1 MAQNP
6 FLSSPYDQLNENTSD
21 RYALPGIEPVGKQ
34 SKEPVG
40 YLPPDDLRP
49 IFEKAAVKYDVPVNV
64 LMAIGLQ
71 ESSYRPS
78 IVGDPTKYGRAK
90 GLMQYIDS
98 TAAGMGI
105 NPFDPEQAVD
115 AAAKQ
120 FRQRLD
126 KGNSIEDAV
135 MAHHG
140 GDDRKQWGPLTN
152 KYRADVLGKAGKI
165 GELIGAHSSKAP
177 QQAQSYI
184 DNLNAE
190 EPGRYRAPTQ
200 EEIDAFEKS
209 QKADDENWNKEA
221 AAQQKAI
228 DDQGFLDRA
237 GKAVS
242 GGYDNMVQSLGTAKF
257 VMAGGDSAELAKNL
271 ASKFADAQNKKKTTG
286 EQEIETAFQQ
296 VTDAKGVWDTTKA
309 GAKAIGTA
317 FSNPKDLAVGIA
329 EQAPNMLPSL
339 AAGAGGAGAGAAIG
353 GGAGAAIGG
362 IGAIPGA
369 IGGAIWGSRA
379 GMVAGTT
386 AVELGGEVEQMVLER
401 LEAGKQAP
409 TEKNIKGLLDD
420 AQFQTEARERG
431 LKKGLTVGIVDQIF
445 LGLGG
450 KVASKAINAPTKLGK
465 AGYAAGAVG
474 LDAVGET
481 TGEAASQ
488 LIARGKVNKGEAL
501 QEGVY
506 SLGSSM
512 VEPAIGA
519 GMRAAKQAANS
530 MRQQPAAPTPAEQ
543 AQAVAAENNIP
554 NIVITGTE
562 DGQQVATV
570 TPAQPSKAAGP
581 LSRAIEN
588 AADQPARVTVTAPE
602 GQITGF
608 LQSTSQDSKG
618 NTITRVLGDDGQVYN
633 FTSADNV
640 QIKPEV
646 GPLTSSVEKV
656 AATAPITPEA
666 APAEES
672 VTQNSVLAENQK
684 VTDATL
690 TNEGTKPAESIDVS
704 GRTDQQV
711 TEANKPGEY
720 QAAADLIAAVDQG
733 GVPLNPAKLRVV
745 AEGLGLDVKKSDAPE
760 TTIQRIRDAVSR
772 YRAPEAEVIDVTDRA
787 DHQLAYLAK
796 NGKPGWKEA
805 AQAELDKRQ
814 QTPAKAPEKT
824 LETMSE
830 PELRERLKY
839 IANQAKSAGGWNKML
854 MAERRKVEAQIN
866 KFAQAIKQETTNDQ
880 RDAADLPVR
889 DDQPAVAPVATAQP
903 ADQQGAGAG
912 STETVGAGAAVP
924 GEPVPGAGA
933 NVSGADSAADA
944 KPALGKDLAGAKPRY
959 AYGSKQFDL
968 AFDNDID
975 RAAYIAAQKTP
986 SKRDA
991 DYVAF
996 VAHQTG
1002 MTEDQVRAHG
1012 RAVREAI
1019 KQQAKDASPGTLKVP
1034 EVARGKKAA
1043 PVTQPA
1049 QQGNSASRIL
1059 LLQAEGNKL
1068 ANELDAT
1075 GKSAGDDPLG
1085 RALSATYNPLHA
1097 KDKDAQLHALGYGK
1111 QHNRQDIAAEASAN
1125 LSKLADNLE
1134 KEVAADTATPGVPE
1148 GSPKYQKIKADLEER
1163 RAKKSADAAEIRA
1176 VLAGEPVTQP
1186 AQPGTTGEGAG
1197 ASQPTQAAPAKP
1209 KTDSK
1214 AGPASLGS
1222 AKADMD
1228 HLFGVDKKREAALAR
1243 VAKGTAF
1250 FGTDAKAKD
1259 FITKNGLKDTH
1270 TVEQTGKVRFEVKP
1284 TQQAMDDSWRNEFE
1298 RAKKVKDLDAINT
1311 LYQKVKI
1318 SLNGIAQGYGDYAV
1332 KQFEELKSDI
1342 EQYAERINKEKT
1354 TTQEQ
1359 TNGDQ
1364 AAETIETQAQ
1374 EPQAPD
1380 TGTGKG
1386 VKSEFTYAVKPTEGG
1401 FLIESDNGGGVV
1413 MSGRPN
1419 GPGAMNTVPP
1429 RVFKTE
1435 AAAREYMQ
1443 KKGMTEAQAEAK
1455 PVAPKA
1461 GDILFDKDGTDYRI
1475 ESERI
1480 GEVTLTKNRNKLS
1493 ERKVKM
1499 SSQEFERLLQEDN
1512 EYRSAVRKASEGA
1525 VAIEFGPAA
1534 MGKKAS
1540 VAPGTR
1546 TNGETE
1552 RKAADR
1558 LEKLYD
1564 QMSVIT
1570 ERNSREGNAKAAV
1583 RTIVEELRKPR
1594 TVTSVEAILEKAST
1608 DLTRKYGAFASVIDE
1623 VVDSLKG
1630 QNDELDAEMRS
1641 YERKAE
1647 AAPEQDAIQQQ
1658 FANNKIFTAD
1668 KVEAARARL
1677 RSKLTQ
1683 LNSGIDP
1690 EVLVD
1695 GMTIAGAYIESGVRK
1710 FSDYAKA
1717 MTDDLGDTIK
1727 PYLLSFYEAA
1737 RNYPGVDKT
1746 GMSTVDEASAEHA
1759 ALVNGM
1765 SETAKEEVK
1774 EAVGTVAKKPAKLRK
1789 TGSKSDVKLTQDF
1802 GVSHI
1807 DGYGDAERETGNST
1821 KDAFLKDA
1829 KNYLNAV
1836 AGILTEQ
1843 GYMPHKDGKG
1853 RDMKPVSVNESGM
1866 AGSGDVSLTMYRP
1879 DGGGI
1884 YVTIGD
1890 TTLRG
1895 IAPTTKSGIAI
1906 MFRAASEDNKLGTRS
1921 TNRWAPVDLSA
1932 ADMAIMLDKEAKAGK
1947 IEKPQSGAILN
1958 TQGVKN
1964 ADTTTAAGSAGNRA
1978 LEGAPA
1984 AEVRGAQEGRNA
1996 EQRGAEGGRTDA
2008 GTAGN
2013 ADRAGDTGGSRMG
2026 DGTRDVSVPARG
2038 RGGKRGSAGQRRVQ
2052 AELGIEQADARP
2064 VTEQR
2069 DAEVAAARQ
2078 EQKAAGDYRI
2088 TDLTRLGEG
2097 GQKTKYKNN
2106 VAAIRLLNDLQQTG
2120 RLATPDEQDV
2130 LARYV
2135 GWGGIAQAFDPDNKE
2150 WSAEYAELKSVLT
2163 DEEWE
2168 ASKESTQYAHYT
2180 SQEIIEGMWDAARH
2194 MGFTGGNILEPGS
2207 GVGNFIGLMP
2217 EDLRSASRFTA
2228 VERERIA
2235 GGIAKQLYPNQ
2246 NVQQQDFRKFNAQ
2259 DGYYDLVAGN
2269 PPFSSTTLTDLSGRK
2284 HLSGLSIHNYFFAKS
2299 IDMLGEGKILMQVV
2313 SNSFLDAK
2321 GDKARRYIGERTE
2334 FLGAI
2339 RLPNKAFAKNANT
2352 EVTTDIVFLKKRP
2365 ESEWGSKAA
2374 KDDMQRWQGLGSV
2387 PDPLG
2392 GDPIPL
2398 NQYFVD
2404 HPEMMLGRMERAGS
2418 MYGPGQ
2424 PALIAREGQ
2433 DTKALMKQAILRLPK
2448 DVYVATTKIT
2458 NEAMQTAEVVALD
2471 NAATVDV
2478 GGHYVKDGSV
2488 FVRMADVAGEGRA
2501 MQLTATTKISEKRE
2515 LGANGLD
2522 RIKQLA
2528 EMRVTVRG
2536 LIAAEIKDADNIEAL
2551 RAKLNEQYDAYV
2563 KKNGYING
2571 RGTVQLFG
2579 DDPDFPLLASLENN
2593 YDPGIGAAAAK
2604 NQGIKPVPASAKKAT
2619 IFSQRVIEKH
2629 EEVTSAD
2636 TPEDALMV
2644 SIAERGQIDAGY
2656 IGQLLGKDG
2665 TEVLEGLTKGDN
2677 PALFVDP
2684 ATNGYVLADEY
2695 LSGNVRKKL
2704 SQAKAA
2710 GMYGNVAALEKV
2722 IPEDIPSHEISG
2734 KIGAPWVS
2742 TDVYQDFA
2750 TEIMGEGT
2758 KARVVYVP
2766 AMSSYVAN
2774 FEAGS
2779 EVANKNTF
2787 GTARMGADEIYAA
2800 LLNSKEIRV
2809 GHYEED
2815 PATRSRRFVLEKDA
2829 TDEAND
2835 KAREIKDKFNDWLF
2849 SDADRA
2855 EKMQRAYNDAVNNYV
2870 TREFDGSML
2879 KFPGKVPD
2887 VIIKLRRHQ
2896 RNAVARIIQDGRALL
2911 DHVVGAGK
2919 TFTVIAAAMELKRT
2933 GLAKKPMIVV
2943 PNHLV
2948 KQWAADF
2955 YRLYPGANILT
2966 ATKTDFSKA
2975 NRRKFLAKI
2984 ATGNWDAV
2992 IIAHSSYGFIK
3003 PDAEFEARFN
3013 KERIDEIV
3021 DAIKALKDEKD
3032 QTSKRTV
3039 KQLAKMQENLENKL
3053 ASLRDRPMDDL
3064 LDFGQLG
3071 SDQLF
3076 VDEAHLFK
3084 NLMFVTK
3091 MQNVRGLGQPKGSQ
3105 RAYDMFIKTHQIYEK
3120 NGNGRGVVFATGTP
3134 VSNSLAEMYHMLR
3147 YLAPETL
3154 KDSGQFTFDAWA
3166 KTFADVEQV
3175 WMQSMSGDGYKS
3187 SNRMSRFVNTPE
3199 LLRVYDQVADTVTID
3214 DIKQA
3219 FSEENNGAE
3228 FPIPKQKGGR
3238 RTPVSIP
3245 RSQAQTEYMD
3255 EIAKRAKALE
3265 QRKGKPQ
3272 KGDDNMLSIM
3282 GDARKS
3288 AMDIRMVRFD
3298 ITERDQNGRIAIAA
3312 NNIFDRYQKYNDV
3325 RGTQLVFSDMGTPKK
3340 HAEKELKEYNEL
3352 MAEVAPLSDDKVLA
3366 MAELGDESAQDQI
3379 EKAEEA
3385 QRKVEAKG
3393 QDWLDAIQAAM
3404 RGFSIYDDLKDALM
3418 EKGIPEN
3425 EIAFIHDYNTD
3436 DQKAA
3441 LFRAVNDGKVRVLLG
3456 STEKMGAGTNVQERA
3471 VALHHLDVPWKPSD
3485 IEQREGRVIRQGNR
3499 LLNEV
3504 PNFEVEVMAYAT
3516 QDTLDLFMW
3525 QTQEKKLSMIGQLR
3539 TGNVGREVDNA
3550 FEEMQMSAG
3559 EMQAAATSNPYLLEE
3574 IQLKDKVK
3582 KLERQKRSF
3591 EGQKNDL
3598 INRVRRAEKE
3608 VESIPPQIKD
3618 AQTVETA
3625 ARKLVSHKDAHFNGL
3640 TATVNGETIT
3650 GSDAIR
3656 QAIRNAV
3663 EASPMVTKD
3672 GKEARS
3678 VSIEFNGK
3686 EYTSES
3692 GVAEAANKALG
3703 DAAKI
3708 TYTLPNGTTVYRGAD
3723 VVAGLIDPI
3732 ADLIETDGEAKL
3744 GKMGAFDVTAYGA
3757 GEGRFDVMVTLNGTD
3772 VGDFQIRT
3780 ELKEP
3785 GALSARIR
3793 SIPTEV
3799 TRIIQSSIGLP
3810 AFLKSKLEKAKRTL
3824 ADIEGKQDAGVWSGE
3839 DELKKARESYR
3850 AILKKLSET
3859 AEEQPEDDGAKFSVA
3874 AMRDET
3880 ELEAIFADLEKRGLA
3895 RNRAERM
3902 LNSDPDQAIIRYVD
3916 QNFFDILEE
3925 LEDSKKVTIR
3935 C

>member
-6 FLSSPYDQLNENTSD
+6 FLSSPYDQLNDSD
-21 RYALPGIEPVGKQ
+21 SKYALPGINQEQTDARKP
-34 SKEPVG
+34 SASDN
-40 YLPPDDLRP
+40 YLPPAEYRP
-49 IFEKAAVKYDVPVNV
+49 VFETAAKEYNVPVNV
-64 LMAIGLQ
+64 LMAIGHQ
-71 ESSYRPS
+71 ESRYNANA
-78 IVGDPTKYGRAK
+78 IGQPTQWGRAK
-90 GLMQYIDS
+90 GMMQYLDS
-98 TAAGMGI
+98 TAKGMGI
-105 NPFDPEQAVD
+105 NPLDPFEAIP

-120 FRQRLD
+120 IRERLD
-126 KGNSIEDAV
+126 KGYSMEDAV
-135 MAHHG
+135 KEHFAG
-140 GDDRKQWGPLTN
+140 PDRKLWGEKT
-152 KYRADVLGKAGKI
+152 KAYGQEVMSKVGKI
-165 GELIGAHSSKAP
+165 GDMLGTSSATP
-177 QQAQSYI
+177 AQTRGVI
-184 DNLNAE
+184 DTMNDQ

-200 EEIDAFEKS
+200 EEIEAFEKS
-209 QKADDENWNKEA
+209 QTPDAKPTQAETDSK
-221 AAQQKAI
+221 
-228 DDQGFLDRA
+228 GFLDRA
-237 GKAVS
+237 GDALS
-242 GGYDNMVQSLGTAKF
+242 GGYNNMVQSLSTAKF
-257 VMAGGDSAELAKNL
+257 ALAGGDSAELAKNL
-271 ASKFADAQNKKKTTG
+271 ASKFAEQQNKPKTTG
-286 EQEIETAFQQ
+286 EQEIDKAFQE
-296 VTDAKGVWDTTKA
+296 VTDAKGVWETTKA
-309 GAKAIGTA
+309 GVKAVGTA
-317 FSNPKDLAVGIA
+317 ISNPKDLAVGIA
-329 EQAPNMLPSL
+329 EQAPNMLPTL
-339 AAGAGGAGAGAAIG
+339 GAGAAGAAAGAGVGAVG
-353 GGAGAAIGG
+353 GL
-362 IGAIPGA
+362 PGA

-386 AVELGGEVEQMVLER
+386 ATELGAEVEQMVLER
-401 LEAGKQAP
+401 LQSGKQAP
-409 TEKNIKGLLDD
+409 TEQNIKTLLDD
-420 AQFQTEARERG
+420 TTFQSEARERG
-431 LKKGLTVGIVDQIF
+431 LKKGLTVGVVDQIF

-474 LDAVGET
+474 LDTVGET

-519 GMRAAKQAANS
+519 GMRAANQAANS

-608 LQSTSQDSKG
+608 LQSTSEDRQG
-618 NTITRVLGDDGQVYN
+618 NTVTRVLGDDGQVYN

-646 GPLTSSVEKV
+646 GPLTGAVEKATDQTPFIAPETT
-656 AATAPITPEA
+656 AAAGTEEVLQQKASEQAAKEA
-666 APAEES
+666 AKPKEAKE
-672 VTQNSVLAENQK
+672 NKPLA
-684 VTDATL
+684 DATL
-690 TNEGTKPAESIDVS
+690 TNEGTKPAEAIDVT
-704 GRTDQQV
+704 GRTD
-711 TEANKPGEY
+711 K
-720 QAAADLIAAVDQG
+720 
-733 GVPLNPAKLRVV
+733 
-745 AEGLGLDVKKSDAPE
+745 
-760 TTIQRIRDAVSR
+760 
-772 YRAPEAEVIDVTDRA
+772 
-787 DHQLAYLAK
+787 QLEYLAQ
-796 NGKPGWKEA
+796 NGQPGWKEA
-805 AQAELDKRQ
+805 AQAELAKRTAQ
-814 QTPAKAPEKT
+814 PAKAPEQT
-824 LETMSE
+824 LETMTE
-830 PELRERLKY
+830 PELRDRLKY

-880 RDAADLPVR
+880 RNAADLPVR

-933 NVSGADSAADA
+933 NVSGADGAADA
-944 KPALGKDLAGAKPRY
+944 KPAL
-959 AYGSKQFDL
+959 
-968 AFDNDID
+968 
-975 RAAYIAAQKTP
+975 
-986 SKRDA
+986 
-991 DYVAF
+991 
-996 VAHQTG
+996 
-1002 MTEDQVRAHG
+1002 
-1012 RAVREAI
+1012 
-1019 KQQAKDASPGTLKVP
+1019 
-1034 EVARGKKAA
+1034 KKA
-1043 PVTQPA
+1043 
-1049 QQGNSASRIL
+1049 S
-1059 LLQAEGNKL
+1059 
-1068 ANELDAT
+1068 
-1075 GKSAGDDPLG
+1075 
-1085 RALSATYNPLHA
+1085 
-1097 KDKDAQLHALGYGK
+1097 
-1111 QHNRQDIAAEASAN
+1111 
-1125 LSKLADNLE
+1125 
-1134 KEVAADTATPGVPE
+1134 
-1148 GSPKYQKIKADLEER
+1148 KADLE
-1163 RAKKSADAAEIRA
+1163 
-1176 VLAGEPVTQP
+1176 
-1186 AQPGTTGEGAG
+1186 
-1197 ASQPTQAAPAKP
+1197 
-1209 KTDSK
+1209 
-1214 AGPASLGS
+1214 
-1222 AKADMD
+1222 
-1228 HLFGVDKKREAALAR
+1228 HLFGVDKDAHAGKWFGSRDKADAYI
-1243 VAKGTAF
+1243 AKKKITGTHA
-1250 FGTDAKAKD
+1250 
-1259 FITKNGLKDTH
+1259 
-1270 TVEQTGKVRFEVKP
+1270 VEQTGKVRFEVKP
-1284 TQQAMDDSWRNEFE
+1284 KSKTPATSERQTKIDTVLNNGGKVVDGELRQQNGLGILKLTDAELAVIPDD
-1298 RAKKVKDLDAINT
+1298 KKDTTEAI
-1311 LYQKVKI
+1311 KAR
-1318 SLNGIAQGYGDYAV
+1318 LNAVYG
-1332 KQFEELKSDI
+1332 K
-1342 EQYAERINKEKT
+1342 
-1354 TTQEQ
+1354 EQ

-1364 AAETIETQAQ
+1364 AAETVETQAQ

-1380 TGTGKG
+1380 AGAGESVAEQSAAARAAGYQAASEGKG
-1386 VKSEFTYAVKPTEGG
+1386 KKHTPKTYSPAEQAAFKAGVEDFYREDAPQTEPKPVTVRKAGVTKPAKREFTYKVKPTEGG
-1401 FLIESDNGGGVV
+1401 FLVESDDGGGVV
-1413 MSGRPN
+1413 MAGRPN
-1419 GPGAMNTVPP
+1419 GPGVMNTVPAK
-1429 RVFKTE
+1429 VFKTE
-1435 AAAREYMQ
+1435 AAAREYMR
-1443 KKGMTEAQAEAK
+1443 KKGMAEAK
-1455 PVAPKA
+1455 SDHDKGMEQLAAKWKEDDAAAEKQDTHRVSLNGKAA
-1461 GDILFDKDGTDYRI
+1461 GDVINAEDGTLYRI
-1475 ESERI
+1475 EGIDVGLGKIR
-1480 GEVTLTKNRNKLS
+1480 LTRNPNMLS
-1493 ERKVKM
+1493 ERVALVD
-1499 SSQEFERLLQEDN
+1499 QDRFDRLVAED
-1512 EYRSAVRKASEGA
+1512 EAVRAEAMKGA
-1525 VAIEFGPAA
+1525 VAIEIDPAA

-1558 LEKLYD
+1558 LEQLYD

-1608 DLTRKYGAFASVIDE
+1608 DLTRKHGAFASVIDE
-1623 VVDSLKG
+1623 VVESLAG
-1630 QNDELDAEMRS
+1630 
-1641 YERKAE
+1641 KAE
-1647 AAPEQDAIQQQ
+1647 AAPQAKPAADKDGNTIVGRRADGVMIRQDKNGVRFYFDSGVRISEPVSMRPTRSGVVMERGELKPDFMTAEEAAEAAPQQNAAEYG
-1658 FANNKIFTAD
+1658 ANNKL
-1668 KVEAARARL
+1668 VSRERAAELRDRL
-1677 RSKLTQ
+1677 NKKLSGTQ
-1683 LNSGIDP
+1683 LNSGVDP
-1690 EVLVD
+1690 EILAIGTELAVFH
-1695 GMTIAGAYIESGVRK
+1695 IEAGARK
-1710 FSDYAKA
+1710 FTEFAKA
-1717 MTDDLGDTIK
+1717 IANDLNVPVANIRK
-1727 PYLLSFYEAA
+1727 YLRSWY
-1737 RNYPGVDKT
+1737 
-1746 GMSTVDEASAEHA
+1746 
-1759 ALVNGM
+1759 NG
-1765 SETAKEEVK
+1765 A
-1774 EAVGTVAKKPAKLRK
+1774 
-1789 TGSKSDVKLTQDF
+1789 
-1802 GVSHI
+1802 
-1807 DGYGDAERETGNST
+1807 
-1821 KDAFLKDA
+1821 
-1829 KNYLNAV
+1829 
-1836 AGILTEQ
+1836 
-1843 GYMPHKDGKG
+1843 
-1853 RDMKPVSVNESGM
+1853 RDMMEDMG
-1866 AGSGDVSLTMYRP
+1866 GDVSGM
-1879 DGGGI
+1879 D
-1884 YVTIGD
+1884 
-1890 TTLRG
+1890 
-1895 IAPTTKSGIAI
+1895 
-1906 MFRAASEDNKLGTRS
+1906 
-1921 TNRWAPVDLSA
+1921 SA
-1932 ADMAIMLDKEAKAGK
+1932 EAVKTELDKLDNEQATPK
-1947 IEKPQSGAILN
+1947 I
-1958 TQGVKN
+1958 GVTETKN
-1964 ADTTTAAGSAGNRA
+1964 ADTTTTAGGAGNRT

-2069 DAEVAAARQ
+2069 DAEVATARK

-2106 VAAIRLLNDLQQTG
+2106 VAAIRLLNDLQETG
-2120 RLATPDEQDV
+2120 RTATPEEQDV

-2135 GWGGIAQAFDPDNKE
+2135 GWGGLAQAFDPDNKD

-2365 ESEWGSKAA
+2365 ESEWGTKAA

-2387 PDPLG
+2387 ADPLG

-2704 SQAKAA
+2704 AQAKAA

-2742 TDVYQDFA
+2742 TDVYQEFA

-2966 ATKTDFSKA
+2966 ATKKDFTKGS
-2975 NRRKFLAKI
+2975 RRKFLAKI
-2984 ATGNWDAV
+2984 ATGNWDSV

-3071 SDQLF
+3071 NDQLF

-3379 EKAEEA
+3379 ENAEEA

-3608 VESIPPQIKD
+3608 VESIPPQIK
-3618 AQTVETA
+3618 AAETVETA
-3625 ARKLVSHKDAHFNGL
+3625 ARKLVSDKDAHFNGL
-3640 TATVNGETIT
+3640 AATVNGETIT

-3708 TYTLPNGTTVYRGAD
+3708 TYMLPNGTTVYRGAD

-3859 AEEQPEDDGAKFSVA
+3859 AEEQPEDEGAKFSVA

-3925 LEDSKKVTIR
+3925 LDDSKKVVIK

>member
-1 MAQNP
+1 M
-6 FLSSPYDQLNENTSD
+6 
-21 RYALPGIEPVGKQ
+21 
-34 SKEPVG
+34 
-40 YLPPDDLRP
+40 
-49 IFEKAAVKYDVPVNV
+49 
-64 LMAIGLQ
+64 
-71 ESSYRPS
+71 
-78 IVGDPTKYGRAK
+78 
-90 GLMQYIDS
+90 
-98 TAAGMGI
+98 
-105 NPFDPEQAVD
+105 
-115 AAAKQ
+115 
-120 FRQRLD
+120 
-126 KGNSIEDAV
+126 
-135 MAHHG
+135 
-140 GDDRKQWGPLTN
+140 
-152 KYRADVLGKAGKI
+152 
-165 GELIGAHSSKAP
+165 
-177 QQAQSYI
+177 
-184 DNLNAE
+184 
-190 EPGRYRAPTQ
+190 
-200 EEIDAFEKS
+200 
-209 QKADDENWNKEA
+209 
-221 AAQQKAI
+221 
-228 DDQGFLDRA
+228 
-237 GKAVS
+237 
-242 GGYDNMVQSLGTAKF
+242 
-257 VMAGGDSAELAKNL
+257 
-271 ASKFADAQNKKKTTG
+271 
-286 EQEIETAFQQ
+286 
-296 VTDAKGVWDTTKA
+296 
-309 GAKAIGTA
+309 
-317 FSNPKDLAVGIA
+317 
-329 EQAPNMLPSL
+329 
-339 AAGAGGAGAGAAIG
+339 
-353 GGAGAAIGG
+353 
-362 IGAIPGA
+362 
-369 IGGAIWGSRA
+369 
-379 GMVAGTT
+379 
-386 AVELGGEVEQMVLER
+386 
-401 LEAGKQAP
+401 
-409 TEKNIKGLLDD
+409 
-420 AQFQTEARERG
+420 
-431 LKKGLTVGIVDQIF
+431 
-445 LGLGG
+445 
-450 KVASKAINAPTKLGK
+450 
-465 AGYAAGAVG
+465 
-474 LDAVGET
+474 
-481 TGEAASQ
+481 
-488 LIARGKVNKGEAL
+488 
-501 QEGVY
+501 
-506 SLGSSM
+506 
-512 VEPAIGA
+512 
-519 GMRAAKQAANS
+519 
-530 MRQQPAAPTPAEQ
+530 
-543 AQAVAAENNIP
+543 
-554 NIVITGTE
+554 
-562 DGQQVATV
+562 
-570 TPAQPSKAAGP
+570 
-581 LSRAIEN
+581 
-588 AADQPARVTVTAPE
+588 
-602 GQITGF
+602 
-608 LQSTSQDSKG
+608 
-618 NTITRVLGDDGQVYN
+618 
-633 FTSADNV
+633 
-640 QIKPEV
+640 
-646 GPLTSSVEKV
+646 
-656 AATAPITPEA
+656 
-666 APAEES
+666 
-672 VTQNSVLAENQK
+672 
-684 VTDATL
+684 
-690 TNEGTKPAESIDVS
+690 
-704 GRTDQQV
+704 
-711 TEANKPGEY
+711 
-720 QAAADLIAAVDQG
+720 
-733 GVPLNPAKLRVV
+733 
-745 AEGLGLDVKKSDAPE
+745 
-760 TTIQRIRDAVSR
+760 
-772 YRAPEAEVIDVTDRA
+772 
-787 DHQLAYLAK
+787 
-796 NGKPGWKEA
+796 
-805 AQAELDKRQ
+805 
-814 QTPAKAPEKT
+814 
-824 LETMSE
+824 
-830 PELRERLKY
+830 
-839 IANQAKSAGGWNKML
+839 
-854 MAERRKVEAQIN
+854 
-866 KFAQAIKQETTNDQ
+866 
-880 RDAADLPVR
+880 
-889 DDQPAVAPVATAQP
+889 
-903 ADQQGAGAG
+903 
-912 STETVGAGAAVP
+912 
-924 GEPVPGAGA
+924 
-933 NVSGADSAADA
+933 
-944 KPALGKDLAGAKPRY
+944 
-959 AYGSKQFDL
+959 
-968 AFDNDID
+968 
-975 RAAYIAAQKTP
+975 
-986 SKRDA
+986 
-991 DYVAF
+991 
-996 VAHQTG
+996 
-1002 MTEDQVRAHG
+1002 
-1012 RAVREAI
+1012 
-1019 KQQAKDASPGTLKVP
+1019 
-1034 EVARGKKAA
+1034 
-1043 PVTQPA
+1043 
-1049 QQGNSASRIL
+1049 
-1059 LLQAEGNKL
+1059 
-1068 ANELDAT
+1068 
-1075 GKSAGDDPLG
+1075 
-1085 RALSATYNPLHA
+1085 
-1097 KDKDAQLHALGYGK
+1097 
-1111 QHNRQDIAAEASAN
+1111 
-1125 LSKLADNLE
+1125 
-1134 KEVAADTATPGVPE
+1134 
-1148 GSPKYQKIKADLEER
+1148 
-1163 RAKKSADAAEIRA
+1163 
-1176 VLAGEPVTQP
+1176 
-1186 AQPGTTGEGAG
+1186 
-1197 ASQPTQAAPAKP
+1197 
-1209 KTDSK
+1209 
-1214 AGPASLGS
+1214 
-1222 AKADMD
+1222 
-1228 HLFGVDKKREAALAR
+1228 
-1243 VAKGTAF
+1243 
-1250 FGTDAKAKD
+1250 
-1259 FITKNGLKDTH
+1259 
-1270 TVEQTGKVRFEVKP
+1270 
-1284 TQQAMDDSWRNEFE
+1284 
-1298 RAKKVKDLDAINT
+1298 
-1311 LYQKVKI
+1311 
-1318 SLNGIAQGYGDYAV
+1318 
-1332 KQFEELKSDI
+1332 
-1342 EQYAERINKEKT
+1342 
-1354 TTQEQ
+1354 
-1359 TNGDQ
+1359 
-1364 AAETIETQAQ
+1364 
-1374 EPQAPD
+1374 
-1380 TGTGKG
+1380 
-1386 VKSEFTYAVKPTEGG
+1386 
-1401 FLIESDNGGGVV
+1401 
-1413 MSGRPN
+1413 
-1419 GPGAMNTVPP
+1419 
-1429 RVFKTE
+1429 
-1435 AAAREYMQ
+1435 
-1443 KKGMTEAQAEAK
+1443 
-1455 PVAPKA
+1455 
-1461 GDILFDKDGTDYRI
+1461 
-1475 ESERI
+1475 
-1480 GEVTLTKNRNKLS
+1480 
-1493 ERKVKM
+1493 
-1499 SSQEFERLLQEDN
+1499 
-1512 EYRSAVRKASEGA
+1512 
-1525 VAIEFGPAA
+1525 
-1534 MGKKAS
+1534 
-1540 VAPGTR
+1540 
-1546 TNGETE
+1546 
-1552 RKAADR
+1552 
-1558 LEKLYD
+1558 
-1564 QMSVIT
+1564 
-1570 ERNSREGNAKAAV
+1570 
-1583 RTIVEELRKPR
+1583 
-1594 TVTSVEAILEKAST
+1594 
-1608 DLTRKYGAFASVIDE
+1608 
-1623 VVDSLKG
+1623 
-1630 QNDELDAEMRS
+1630 
-1641 YERKAE
+1641 
-1647 AAPEQDAIQQQ
+1647 
-1658 FANNKIFTAD
+1658 
-1668 KVEAARARL
+1668 
-1677 RSKLTQ
+1677 
-1683 LNSGIDP
+1683 
-1690 EVLVD
+1690 
-1695 GMTIAGAYIESGVRK
+1695 
-1710 FSDYAKA
+1710 
-1717 MTDDLGDTIK
+1717 
-1727 PYLLSFYEAA
+1727 
-1737 RNYPGVDKT
+1737 
-1746 GMSTVDEASAEHA
+1746 
-1759 ALVNGM
+1759 
-1765 SETAKEEVK
+1765 
-1774 EAVGTVAKKPAKLRK
+1774 
-1789 TGSKSDVKLTQDF
+1789 
-1802 GVSHI
+1802 
-1807 DGYGDAERETGNST
+1807 
-1821 KDAFLKDA
+1821 
-1829 KNYLNAV
+1829 
-1836 AGILTEQ
+1836 
-1843 GYMPHKDGKG
+1843 
-1853 RDMKPVSVNESGM
+1853 
-1866 AGSGDVSLTMYRP
+1866 
-1879 DGGGI
+1879 
-1884 YVTIGD
+1884 
-1890 TTLRG
+1890 
-1895 IAPTTKSGIAI
+1895 
-1906 MFRAASEDNKLGTRS
+1906 
-1921 TNRWAPVDLSA
+1921 
-1932 ADMAIMLDKEAKAGK
+1932 
-1947 IEKPQSGAILN
+1947 
-1958 TQGVKN
+1958 
-1964 ADTTTAAGSAGNRA
+1964 
-1978 LEGAPA
+1978 
-1984 AEVRGAQEGRNA
+1984 
-1996 EQRGAEGGRTDA
+1996 
-2008 GTAGN
+2008 
-2013 ADRAGDTGGSRMG
+2013 
-2026 DGTRDVSVPARG
+2026 
-2038 RGGKRGSAGQRRVQ
+2038 
-2052 AELGIEQADARP
+2052 
-2064 VTEQR
+2064 
-2069 DAEVAAARQ
+2069 
-2078 EQKAAGDYRI
+2078 
-2088 TDLTRLGEG
+2088 
-2097 GQKTKYKNN
+2097 
-2106 VAAIRLLNDLQQTG
+2106 AAIRLLNDLQETG
-2120 RLATPDEQDV
+2120 RTATPEEQDV

-2135 GWGGIAQAFDPDNKE
+2135 GWGGLAQAFDPDNKD

-2365 ESEWGSKAA
+2365 ESEWGTKAA

-2387 PDPLG
+2387 ADPLG

-2433 DTKALMKQAILRLPK
+2433 DTKSLMKQAILRLPK

-2458 NEAMQTAEVVALD
+2458 NEAMQTAELVALD
-2471 NAATVDV
+2471 NAANVDV

-2815 PATRSRRFVLEKDA
+2815 PQTRSRRFVLEKDA

-2966 ATKTDFSKA
+2966 ATKKDFTKG

-2984 ATGNWDAV
+2984 ATGNWDSV

-3013 KERIDEIV
+3013 KERIEEIV

-3071 SDQLF
+3071 NDQLF

-3219 FSEENNGAE
+3219 FAEENNGAE
-3228 FPIPKQKGGR
+3228 FPIPKQKNGR

-3282 GDARKS
+3282 GDARKA

-3298 ITERDQNGRIAIAA
+3298 ITERDPNGRIAIAA
-3312 NNIFDRYQKYNDV
+3312 NNIFDRYQQYNDV

-3352 MAEVAPLSDDKVLA
+3352 MAEVATLSDDKVLA
-3366 MAELGDESAQDQI
+3366 MAELGDETAQDQI

-3608 VESIPPQIKD
+3608 VESIPPQIK
-3618 AQTVETA
+3618 AAETVETA
-3625 ARKLVSHKDAHFNGL
+3625 ARKLVSDKDAHFNGL
-3640 TATVNGETIT
+3640 AATVNGETIT

-3708 TYTLPNGTTVYRGAD
+3708 TYMLPNGTTVYRGAD

-3859 AEEQPEDDGAKFSVA
+3859 AEEQPEDEGAKFSVA

-3925 LEDSKKVTIR
+3925 LDDSKKVVIK